1 MNIIKTVDEFTGI
14 LAVPAFSEV
23 DELNDTEDSA
33 PNYYFMAIYADRKF
47 LDTLKFIRLFA
58 ETVPNETDPVTI
70 GNIEFYPKKE
80 SFPILLFEGKLEY
93 NKYPFSLSGFKPKNI
108 LDPASIKNGHLQW
121 INSNSLVD
129 SIFIVYDSE
138 GGYLRFSCD
147 DCDGIVYNSF
157 DIKLEY
163 LISYIEENLK
173 DGIEQSK

>member
-1 MNIIKTVDEFTGI
+1 MNTIKTVDEFTGI

-108 LDPASIKNGHLQW
+108 LDPESIKNGHLQW
-121 INSNSLVD
+121 INSNSISD
-129 SIFIVYDSE
+129 SIWIVSDLD
-138 GGYLRFSCD
+138 YLHFTYTD
-147 DCDGIVYNSF
+147 FGVVYKSF

-163 LISYIEENLK
+163 LINYIEENLK
-173 DGIEQSK
+173 K

>member
-23 DELNDTEDSA
+23 DEFETEDE
-33 PNYYFMAIYADRKF
+33 NRRYYFMAIYADRKF
-47 LDTLKFIRLFA
+47 LDILKFIRIFE
-58 ETVPNETDPVTI
+58 ETVATENDPVTI

-93 NKYPFSLSGFKPKNI
+93 NKYPFSFSGFKPKNI

-138 GGYLRFSCD
+138 GKYLRFSCD
-147 DCDGIVYNSF
+147 DCDGILYNSF
-157 DIKLEY
+157 DVGIED
-163 LISYIEENLK
+163 LINYIEENLK
-173 DGIEQSK
+173 V